1 MQGLLEQL
9 NENEEFGGKS
19 MKKKLLKVFFMTA
32 LFTAMFSMHVFAAEE
47 EQSQELSQTV
57 EGRYE
62 NNRIQEYI
70 TVIGAYAFDRIH
82 SFFVEFHVYAD
93 YEWVD
98 GEYGW
103 FNDSYTYDVS
113 FRRETVY
120 IDNCRLLENGY
131 TENTYYEK
139 YRVYA
144 TEGFEEYIV
153 YMTLHL
159 TVDEWG
165 EVDAWIQFTDN

>member
-1 MQGLLEQL
+1 
-9 NENEEFGGKS
+9 
-19 MKKKLLKVFFMTA
+19 MKKKLLKVLFMTA

-47 EQSQELSQTV
+47 EQRQETSQTV

-62 NNRIQEYI
+62 NNSIQEYI
-70 TVIGAYAFDRIH
+70 TVEDDYNFDSTH
-82 SFFVEFHVYAD
+82 SFHVEFLVYVD

-113 FRRETVY
+113 FGSNTVH
-120 IDNCRLLENGY
+120 IDDLRLLDSDY

-144 TEGFEEYIV
+144 TKVEGYNFYEFIV